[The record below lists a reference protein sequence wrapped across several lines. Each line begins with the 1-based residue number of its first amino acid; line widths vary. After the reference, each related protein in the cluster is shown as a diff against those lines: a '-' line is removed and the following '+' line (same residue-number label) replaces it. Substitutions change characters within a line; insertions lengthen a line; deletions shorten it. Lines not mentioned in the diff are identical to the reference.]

1 MKKSAAFINISFSL
15 DMNLTNMQYN
25 IDNMYSCYSNL
36 GNHIFRKPAMI
47 CMDTVH
53 LVNEGMRKESI
64 IINEVKPNATLFQG
78 HDVKVYSRSENN
90 SLLIEIT
97 GISKYIKATV
107 YLFSL
112 EGALLQMNHVTQSK
126 TSIDVLSMPNGRYL
140 MNIQIGKDIFTWKIT
155 KQ

>member
-1 MKKSAAFINISFSL
+1 VKKSAAFINISF
-15 DMNLTNMQYN
+15 NLNMTNMQYN
-25 IDNMYSCYSNL
+25 INNMYSCYSNL
-36 GNHIFRKPAMI
+36 WNHIFRKPAMI

-78 HDVKVYSRSENN
+78 HDVKVYPRSENN
-90 SLLIEIT
+90 SLLIEII
-97 GISKYIKATV
+97 GMSRNIKATV

-126 TSIDVLSMPNGRYL
+126 TSIDVLSMPNGKYL
-140 MNIQIGKDIFTWKIT
+140 MNIQIGKDILTWKIT

>member
-15 DMNLTNMQYN
+15 DMNMTNMKYN
-25 IDNMYSCYSNL
+25 INNMYSYYRNL
-36 GNHIFRKPAMI
+36 GNHINCKPAMI

-53 LVNEGMRKESI
+53 LVNEGMRKDSI
-64 IINEVKPNATLFQG
+64 IINEIKPNATLFQG
-78 HDVKVYSRSENN
+78 HDVKVYPRSEDN

-97 GISKYIKATV
+97 GMSKNIKATV

-112 EGALLQMNHVTQSK
+112 EGTLLQMNNVSQTK
-126 TSIDVLSMPNGRYL
+126 TIIDVPSMPNGRYL
-140 MNIQIGKDIFTWKIT
+140 MNIQIGKDILTWKIT

>member
-1 MKKSAAFINISFSL
+1 VKKSAAFINISFSL
-15 DMNLTNMQYN
+15 DMNMSNIQFN
-25 IDNMYSCYSNL
+25 IDNMYSYYSNF

-47 CMDTVH
+47 CMETVH
-53 LVNEGMRKESI
+53 LVNEKMRKESI
-64 IINEVKPNATLFQG
+64 IISEIRPNTTLFQG
-78 HDVKVYSRSENN
+78 HEVKVYPHSGKD

-97 GISKYIKATV
+97 GMSKNIKATV
-107 YLFSL
+107 YLFTL

-126 TSIDVLSMPNGRYL
+126 TSIDVPFMSNGRYL

>member
-1 MKKSAAFINISFSL
+1 VKKSAAFINISFSL
-15 DMNLTNMQYN
+15 DMNMTNMQYN
-25 IDNMYSCYSNL
+25 IDNMGSCYSNL

-97 GISKYIKATV
+97 GMSKNIKATV

-112 EGALLQMNHVTQSK
+112 EGALLQMNHIAQTN
-126 TSIDVLSMPNGRYL
+126 TSIDVLSMPNGKYL

>member
-1 MKKSAAFINISFSL
+1 
-15 DMNLTNMQYN
+15 
-25 IDNMYSCYSNL
+25 
-36 GNHIFRKPAMI
+36 
-47 CMDTVH
+47 MDTVH

-78 HDVKVYSRSENN
+78 HDVKVYPRSENN

-97 GISKYIKATV
+97 GMSRNIKALV

-112 EGALLQMNHVTQSK
+112 EGTLLQMVHATQTK
-126 TSIDVLSMPNGRYL
+126 TIVDIPSMPNGKYL

>member
-1 MKKSAAFINISFSL
+1 
-15 DMNLTNMQYN
+15 MNNMQYKTV
-25 IDNMYSCYSNL
+25 NMYSCYSNL

-64 IINEVKPNATLFQG
+64 IMNEVKPNASLFQG
-78 HDVKVYSRSENN
+78 HEVKVYSRSESN

-97 GISKYIKATV
+97 GMSKNIKATV

-112 EGALLQMNHVTQSK
+112 EGTLLQMNNVSQTK
-126 TSIDVLSMPNGRYL
+126 TIIDVPSMPNGKYL
-140 MNIQIGKDIFTWKIT
+140 MNIQIGKDILTWKIT
-155 KQ
+155 IA

>member
-15 DMNLTNMQYN
+15 DMNMTNMKYN
-25 IDNMYSCYSNL
+25 INNMYSYYRNL
-36 GNHIFRKPAMI
+36 GNHINCKPAMI

-53 LVNEGMRKESI
+53 LVNEGMRKDSI
-64 IINEVKPNATLFQG
+64 IINEIKPNATLFQG
-78 HDVKVYSRSENN
+78 HDVKVYPRSEDN
-90 SLLIEIT
+90 SLLIEIN
-97 GISKYIKATV
+97 GMSKNIKATV

-112 EGALLQMNHVTQSK
+112 EGVLMQMDHVIHSK
-126 TSIDVLSMPNGRYL
+126 TIIDVLSMPNGRYL